1 MTPTLETRIRE
12 KLSLLYGDDG
22 ALADIRALIER
33 RRVADRS
40 ADFDS
45 SAPILIAY
53 GDHLRSD
60 DDVPLHTLHRF
71 AAYYLGDL
79 IGAIHILP
87 CFPYSSD
94 DGFSVIDYRMIDP
107 MLGEWRHVQQ
117 MGSDFRLMLDL
128 VLNHVSSQ
136 SEWFAGFLRGE
147 APYRDYALT
156 ADPRADLSAVV
167 RPRTHPLL
175 TPYETASGTQHVWT
189 TFSADQIDLNY
200 ANPALLLEMLD
211 ILLDYVQQGADYI
224 RLDAIAYLWKEV
236 GTTCIHLPQTHT
248 VVQLM
253 RDVLD
258 AAAPWVKLITET
270 NVPHVENLSYFGDGH
285 NEAQM
290 VYQFA
295 LPPLLLHALQTGDAR
310 TLTTWAAGL
319 ELPSDATGFF
329 NFTASH
335 DGIGVRPATGLLP
348 QGEIDAIIERVK
360 ARGGQVSYKANSDG
374 TQSAYE
380 LNITYFD
387 ALAVAGEP
395 LAQSVDRFIASQAV
409 MLALEGAPG
418 IYLPSLIGAENW
430 QEGAAETGRARTL
443 NREKFTLPT
452 LIKRLGDPA
461 QRFGQVFARYT
472 HLLRLR
478 AAHAAFRQRGNQ
490 RVLDLHPAVFA
501 LQRGDLLAIHNL
513 GDQPV
518 SLALPRDGR
527 DLVSNSAVQSTVE
540 LAAYQ
545 VVWSVS

>member
-1 MTPTLETRIRE
+1 MNPAIKTRIRE
-12 KLSLLYGDDG
+12 KLRALYGDDA
-22 ALADIRALIER
+22 ALADIHALIER
-33 RRVADRS
+33 RRIADRS
-40 ADFDS
+40 AGFDS

-71 AAYYLGDL
+71 TAYYLSDL

-94 DGFSVIDYRMIDP
+94 DGFSVIDYRAIDP
-107 MLGEWRHVQQ
+107 ALGEWRHVQQ
-117 MGSDFRLMLDL
+117 MGADFRLMLDL

-136 SEWFAGFLRGE
+136 SAWFSGFLRGE
-147 APYRDYALT
+147 APYRDYVLT
-156 ADPRADLSAVV
+156 ASPQADLSAVV

-175 TPYETASGTQHVWT
+175 TPYDTANSTQYVWT

-200 ANPALLLEMLD
+200 ANPALLVEMLD
-211 ILLDYVQQGADYI
+211 ILLLYVGQGADYI
-224 RLDAIAYLWKEV
+224 RLDAIAYLWKQI
-236 GTTCIHLPQTHT
+236 GTSSIHLPQTHT

-270 NVPHVENLSYFGDGH
+270 NVPHQENLSYFGNGY

-295 LPPLLLHALQTGDAR
+295 LPPLLLHALQTGDGR
-310 TLTTWAAGL
+310 TLTAWAAGL
-319 ELPSDATGFF
+319 ELPSDATAFF

-348 QGEIDAIIERVK
+348 DSEIDAVIERVK

-387 ALAVAGEP
+387 ALAVPKEP
-395 LAQSVDRFIASQAV
+395 PALSVDRFVASQAV

-418 IYLPSLIGAENW
+418 IYLPSLFGAANW
-430 QEGAAETGRARTL
+430 QDGAAQTGRARTL
-443 NREKFTLPT
+443 NREKFMLPALVN
-452 LIKRLGDPA
+452 LIGDPTH
-461 QRFGQVFARYT
+461 RYGQVFARYT
-472 HLLRLR
+472 QLLRLR
-478 AAHAAFRQRGNQ
+478 ATHPAFRQRGNQ
-490 RVLDLHPAVFA
+490 RVLDLHPSVFA
-501 LQRGDLLAIHNL
+501 LERGDLLAIHNL
-513 GDQPV
+513 SDARIQ
-518 SLALPRDGR
+518 LQLPRAGQ
-527 DLVSNSAVQSTVE
+527 DLISGTMVAANVA
-540 LAAYQ
+540 LAPYQ
-545 VVWSVS
+545 VVWMV